1 MLWYQTPSGRW
12 EDGLPIGNGRLA
24 AMVVN
29 EADRD
34 RIQMN
39 HEWLWRGVS
48 RDRDNEYAA
57 DRLPEVRSCL
67 EKGDFRTA
75 TELANRY
82 FAGKGGIS
90 GVKGRVDPYQKGRR
104 R

>member
-1 MLWYQTPSGRW
+1 MERRLLWYQTPSGRW

-34 RIQMN
+34 RIPMN

-48 RDRDNEYAA
+48 RDRDNVYAA
-57 DRLPEVRSCL
+57 DRLP
-67 EKGDFRTA
+67 
-75 TELANRY
+75 
-82 FAGKGGIS
+82 
-90 GVKGRVDPYQKGRR
+90 
-104 R
+104 